1 MRATDRGNERSVRFG
16 GRGENPA
23 RAQYSVCMS
32 AQTEGLTGPLPRGRH
47 RLTRAEVQSSQYR
60 RLCGAALVAVGELG
74 YTATTV
80 ADIVTRAQVAR
91 RTFYA
96 MFAGKDECFAAAYDF
111 GVDMGLR
118 RLRDAVGTS
127 GSVTFHERVRTL
139 FEIYLAVLAA
149 QPEAT
154 RALYIETLVAG
165 GPLVS
170 HRARVHRLFVEYILE
185 VARLGVGRGELVAEP
200 DAQLVDMLLGGI
212 DDRIR
217 DCLHERGA
225 AALPEL
231 APLFTRT
238 AVALCGARR

>member
-1 MRATDRGNERSVRFG
+1 
-16 GRGENPA
+16 
-23 RAQYSVCMS
+23 MS
-32 AQTEGLTGPLPRGRH
+32 AQTGGRTGPLPRGRH

-74 YTATTV
+74 YSATTV
-80 ADIVTRAQVAR
+80 ADIVSRAQVAR

-96 MFAGKDECFAAAYDF
+96 MFSSKDECFAAAYDY

-118 RLRDAVGTS
+118 RLRDAVDAS
-127 GSVTFHERVRTL
+127 GSAVFHDRVRAL

-149 QPEAT
+149 QPAAT
-154 RALYIETLVAG
+154 RALYVETLVAG

-170 HRARVHRLFVEYILE
+170 HRARVHRLFADYIID
-185 VARLGVGRGELVAEP
+185 VARLGVGRGELSVEP
-200 DAQLVDMLLGGI
+200 DRQMIDMLLGGI

-225 AALPEL
+225 AALPDL

-238 AVALCGARR
+238 ALALCGAGRGQ